1 MTTARGFRRFLAD
14 LAVAAVFAAVILAL
28 VLWELD
34 ALWR

>member
-1 MTTARGFRRFLAD
+1 MSPARGVRRLLAD

-34 ALWR
+34 ALWQ